1 MRAAP
6 AARPGGSHGTAPWM
20 AKLSPAA
27 QEAVRR
33 NVAAAPELTADAAQ
47 RITAL
52 LMAGGGR

>member
-6 AARPGGSHGTAPWM
+6 APRPGGTASWM

-52 LMAGGGR
+52 LMAGGA